1 MRPHIHLWLA
11 PSLGQAALGAVLA
24 AATLPAAAID
34 WKLSDDV
41 ELKLTGAATLGTSIR
56 TEDPSPEVLGT
67 LSSARVGLAPGQL
80 GGNAGSNDL
89 NFKKNQ
95 PVSTVLK
102 GLATIEIKRGDF
114 GAVLRAKAW
123 IDQELKDGDRPYGN
137 IPNGFA
143 QNVPLSDKGL
153 APRAKFSNAIFDD
166 AYVKGRFHLG
176 SGVELDARLGRQVVA
191 WSGAQLIGGGI
202 AVVNPQDLP
211 AQVRPGAL
219 PEEAR
224 IPVGMLQARLAFGAT
239 SAVEVFVPYEFKP
252 TVLIP
257 CGSFFAVAS
266 YAPTGCNYVS
276 VLGLQGVSDPVALS
290 TGRYPKR
297 EPDVLASASGQWGLS
312 AQHRWPSTATE
323 LRGYAANIHNRTPTV
338 RVINAN
344 ISGGFGN
351 LAPAN
356 PTRLTDPNGIK
367 YAMVWQENVHVFGL
381 GLTQDFSP
389 TLRTYAELSYR
400 PNQPLA
406 SNPSDLIAAFL
417 LRSPTSALNLARG
430 VLALPP
436 GATFD
441 GADRYKVSALTLGM
455 AKAFDGLAGAQ
466 RVSLLAEV
474 GTSQVANLPSPGQ
487 LRYGRS
493 DDYGAAQVSGGAACI
508 DTTAAQKS
516 CAQDGFVTAHAWGYR
531 VRVSAAYPNS
541 FFGATL
547 TPSLTVAHDV
557 KGTSHDAV
565 FVEGRTALRMAI
577 RAEWGRQYF
586 AELQVNQLA
595 GGKYNTLVD
604 RDTATL
610 FAGMRF

>member
-224 IPVGMLQARLAFGAT
+224 IPVGMLQARLALGAT
-239 SAVEVFVPYEFKP
+239 SAIEAFVPYEFKP

-257 CGSFFAVAS
+257 CGSFFAQAN
-266 YAPTGCNYVS
+266 YAPTGCNYV
-276 VLGLQGVSDPVALS
+276 
-290 TGRYPKR
+290 
-297 EPDVLASASGQWGLS
+297 
-312 AQHRWPSTATE
+312 
-323 LRGYAANIHNRTPTV
+323 
-338 RVINAN
+338 
-344 ISGGFGN
+344 
-351 LAPAN
+351 
-356 PTRLTDPNGIK
+356 
-367 YAMVWQENVHVFGL
+367 
-381 GLTQDFSP
+381 
-389 TLRTYAELSYR
+389 
-400 PNQPLA
+400 
-406 SNPSDLIAAFL
+406 
-417 LRSPTSALNLARG
+417 
-430 VLALPP
+430 
-436 GATFD
+436 
-441 GADRYKVSALTLGM
+441 
-455 AKAFDGLAGAQ
+455 
-466 RVSLLAEV
+466 
-474 GTSQVANLPSPGQ
+474 
-487 LRYGRS
+487 
-493 DDYGAAQVSGGAACI
+493 
-508 DTTAAQKS
+508 
-516 CAQDGFVTAHAWGYR
+516 
-531 VRVSAAYPNS
+531 
-541 FFGATL
+541 
-547 TPSLTVAHDV
+547 
-557 KGTSHDAV
+557 
-565 FVEGRTALRMAI
+565 
-577 RAEWGRQYF
+577 
-586 AELQVNQLA
+586 
-595 GGKYNTLVD
+595 
-604 RDTATL
+604 
-610 FAGMRF
+610 